1 MTWYFDNGD
10 GSDNQWANT
19 ENWFC
24 RPVLIRQASAPAGA
38 PDAIWIDTDDGD
50 KTYLSIGG
58 VWVESEVHPS
68 TYPWTGSDTFGDDL
82 SLVAGFSGTPPVIE
96 SWVSIGPAAN
106 SDPFGTC
113 DIPYITNEGTIY
125 NGHFTGDHFTS
136 CGYLDGGV
144 DYGPTI
150 SGDYFTNGW
159 PAPGFIYG
167 GTFIGD
173 YATNSDFGEIQGG
186 TFGGEFFTNG
196 FLIFGGVFT
205 CDVDSAGEIYG
216 GSFRDQFQNNIYG
229 TIGAGVFTGPNF
241 FNDGTVNGGI
251 FSIDSLYNYGPAFSS
266 AFWLESG
273 TLVARFNEGTSPN
286 GDLAV
291 GRGGENF
298 YPGVFQATLTIPG
311 QDVLG
316 CGLY

>member
-1 MTWYFDNGD
+1 
-10 GSDNQWANT
+10 
-19 ENWFC
+19 
-24 RPVLIRQASAPAGA
+24 
-38 PDAIWIDTDDGD
+38 
-50 KTYLSIGG
+50 
-58 VWVESEVHPS
+58 
-68 TYPWTGSDTFGDDL
+68 
-82 SLVAGFSGTPPVIE
+82 
-96 SWVSIGPAAN
+96 
-106 SDPFGTC
+106 
-113 DIPYITNEGTIY
+113 
-125 NGHFTGDHFTS
+125 
-136 CGYLDGGV
+136 V

-229 TIGAGVFTGPNF
+229 TIGAGVF
-241 FNDGTVNGGI
+241 
-251 FSIDSLYNYGPAFSS
+251 YNYGPAFSS

-291 GRGGENF
+291 GRGVENF
-298 YPGVFQATLTIPG
+298 YPGVFQATLTISG